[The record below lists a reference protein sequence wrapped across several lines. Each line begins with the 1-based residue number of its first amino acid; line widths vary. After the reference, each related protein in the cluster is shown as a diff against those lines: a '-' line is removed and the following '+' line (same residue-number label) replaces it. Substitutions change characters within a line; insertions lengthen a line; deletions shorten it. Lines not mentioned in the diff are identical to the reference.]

1 MWWKNAAANPATILL
16 KVAGMLEVL
25 FFASIR
31 ERLAV
36 DHLTCALARDVDA
49 LIDALSRVHGSAWSE
64 ILRAPNV
71 IVAVNHEVVTPA
83 HALHAGDEVA
93 FFPPV
98 TGG

>member
-1 MWWKNAAANPATILL
+1 MCACWKSAAENRATI
-16 KVAGMLEVL
+16 VSEVIVL

-31 ERLAV
+31 ERL
-36 DHLTCALARDVDA
+36 DIERLTCAPERNVDA
-49 LIDALSRVHGSAWSE
+49 LISALCRTHGAEWAE

-71 IVAVNHEVVTPA
+71 IVAVNHEVVMPN
-83 HALHAGDEVA
+83 HELHAGDEVA

>member
-1 MWWKNAAANPATILL
+1 MSGNERREEQGLR
-16 KVAGMLEVL
+16 VL

-31 ERLAV
+31 ERLGV
-36 DHLTCALARDVDA
+36 ERLRVPLARNAEA
-49 LIDALSRVHGSAWSE
+49 LIDALSAERGAQWAE

-71 IVAVNHEVVTPA
+71 IVAINQRVADGGAE
-83 HALHAGDEVA
+83 LRDGDELA

>member
-1 MWWKNAAANPATILL
+1 
-16 KVAGMLEVL
+16 MLNVL

-31 ERLAV
+31 ERL
-36 DHLTCALARDVDA
+36 DIERLSCSTERNVDA
-49 LIDALSRVHGSAWSE
+49 LISALSRTHGSAWAE

-71 IVAVNHEVVTPA
+71 IIAVNHEVVTFD
-83 HALHAGDEVA
+83 HALQAGDEVA